1 MWKFPL
7 KFGLINKKL
16 LMPAI
21 AAIIYMIMDII
32 EYETNM
38 VELHLL
44 IDLSTRGFSYA
55 GIIIVPIILNC
66 FDKKEKNQEE
76 KNKEKKITI
85 TKKTIL
91 HFFILHLTYVLYF
104 GAYGLLTKLKSKD
117 SINTEDFRMSHYS
130 GLCTEESVEII
141 IILVISIYL
150 LKSKFYI
157 HHFIG
162 LILFVLLSLVIDI
175 QFNLSFLKPG
185 LLFAFIYLI
194 FIILDAFFISY
205 EKYMM
210 DVLYYSPYTI
220 VCSIGVL
227 FLATC
232 FCVLILI
239 FIFGSMMYDGKKY
252 KLPNFSDYFSE
263 NDYKDVL
270 VHFFYKTSCRFFL
283 NILKIL
289 TIFYF
294 TQNHIYTTYIFI
306 KLFDLLL
313 KKENNLKYISILFF
327 IFQFLGLLV
336 YLEIVELNFCNLNE
350 NTKKNIRER
359 EMIEK
364 NNLESNEDGRDSLIE
379 ISPGYILKDITPES
393 EVMPK

>member
-1 MWKFPL
+1 MCL

-32 EYETNM
+32 EYKTNM

-66 FDKKEKNQEE
+66 FDRKEKNQEE
-76 KNKEKKITI
+76 KKNTI
-85 TKKTIL
+85 TKKTITKKTVL

-104 GAYGLLTKLKSKD
+104 GAYGILTKLKSND
-117 SINTEDFRMSHYS
+117 PVNTDDFRMSHYS
-130 GLCTEESVEII
+130 GLCTEESLEII
-141 IILVISIYL
+141 IILIISIYL

-162 LILFVLLSLVIDI
+162 LIMFVLLSLVIDI

-185 LLFAFIYLI
+185 ILFAFIYLI

-210 DVLYYSPYTI
+210 DILYYSPYTI

-239 FIFGSMMYDGKKY
+239 FRFGSMMYDGKKY
-252 KLPNFSDYFSE
+252 KLPNFSDYFRE

-270 VHFFYKTSCRFFL
+270 IHFFYKTSFRFFL

-289 TIFYF
+289 TIYYF

-336 YLEIVELNFCNLNE
+336 YLEIIELNFCNLNE

-359 EMIEK
+359 EIIEK
-364 NNLESNEDGRDSLIE
+364 YKLENNEDGRDSLIE
-379 ISPGYILKDITPES
+379 ISPGYILEDITTKS
-393 EVMPK
+393 ENMPK